1 MAQFK
6 SCTLGYSKDDSF
18 VYFNIAAS
26 IDFQPHET
34 NTHWFLD
41 VTFMENDDLLDDKIG
56 SNARTF
62 FTNRLHKDVSF
73 NFVFKREVIDTVAT
87 NGEVYAKVRVVPL
100 EAPPPF
106 VKDELETNV
115 MSVDV

>member
-6 SCTLGYSKDDSF
+6 NCTLGYSKDDSF

-26 IDFQPHET
+26 IDFLPHEM

-41 VTFMENDDLLDDKIG
+41 VTFMENADLLDDKIG

-62 FTNRLHKDVSF
+62 LVNRLHKDVSF
-73 NFVFKREVIDTVAT
+73 NFAFKWEVVNTEVM
-87 NGEVYAKVRVVPL
+87 NGEVYAKVRIVPL
-100 EAPPPF
+100 EVPPPF
-106 VKDELETNV
+106 VKDEIETN
-115 MSVDV
+115 MISVDV

>member
-18 VYFNIAAS
+18 VYFTIAAS
-26 IDFQPHET
+26 FDFQPHET
-34 NTHWFLD
+34 NTHWLLG
-41 VTFMENDDLLDDKIG
+41 VTFMENDDLLDDRTG
-56 SNARTF
+56 SNARIF
-62 FTNRLHKDVSF
+62 FTNRLHRDVSF
-73 NFVFKREVIDTVAT
+73 DFIFKRGAVDAVSI

-106 VKDELETNV
+106 AKDEIETNV
-115 MSVDV
+115 ISVDV